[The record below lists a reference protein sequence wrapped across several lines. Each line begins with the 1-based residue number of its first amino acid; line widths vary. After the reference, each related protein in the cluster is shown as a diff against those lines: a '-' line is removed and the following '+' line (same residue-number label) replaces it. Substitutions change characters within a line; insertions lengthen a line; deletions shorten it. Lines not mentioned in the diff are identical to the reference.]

1 MVSEDGD
8 TMYLASDTNTT
19 TVDRYPRI
27 TEEEAREL
35 SESEYI
41 VNHRSDIPDS
51 AGPGRPDLRPP
62 GSLHHPASP
71 HGEVPLADR
80 GPGTGQVYHGSDPG
94 QGERLEHCQP
104 VD

>member
-1 MVSEDGD
+1 MSQDGD
-8 TMYLASDTNTT
+8 TMYLASDTNTS

-41 VNHRSDIPDS
+41 VNHRSHIPGS

-62 GSLHHPASP
+62 GPLHHPASRQ
-71 HGEVPLADR
+71 GEVPLAER
-80 GPGTGQVYHGSDPG
+80 SPRTGQVHHSSDPG
-94 QGERLEHCQP
+94 EGERFEHCQP